1 MNATVTYTSTLV
13 SIDDFGPFPAMVEN
27 EQRWN
32 GFAVAWFTW
41 EAINDMA
48 QQIAAE
54 VRDPDVDPW
63 IEITVDGFME
73 HGDEDGPIP
82 LPVREINGTRYF
94 ILQGG
99 WCWMEATNA

>member
-1 MNATVTYTSTLV
+1 MTTYTSTLV

-27 EQRWN
+27 EQHWN

-54 VRDPDVDPW
+54 VRDPAIDPW
-63 IEITVDGFME
+63 IEVTNDGFME
-73 HGDEDGPIP
+73 HGDDDGPTP
-82 LPVREINGTRYF
+82 LLVRDIDGVTHYGF
-94 ILQGG
+94 GGG
-99 WCWMEATNA
+99 WCWMEAANA